1 MSLRSRLTLAFFAI
15 SVIPL
20 TAVTLYSYS
29 TSRAALRRA
38 AEQQARNLAG
48 ELGQRMDWVTRDL
61 ERRID
66 KLWTAPSADG
76 LWAKHAEPAVQRRPA
91 ERIPDAKPDAM
102 ARAELAGE
110 LVSVLGDI
118 APMLES
124 LEIEPRA
131 VGTQGPAADA
141 PPVEP
146 GPKAPRAA
154 RPAKAPAPP
163 PPPGVPAVAV
173 TPRGDRLLVGV
184 GGEEGLVMVDEAG
197 RVTVEVPKMIATA
210 MAKYHSAG
218 ASQAGQAEFAAWAA
232 DLQAQIQRGV
242 AGLQVSID
250 SARRRE
256 GAVAEPPAPARPTT
270 PAAVKVKTK
279 TVFKGNDLSCSV
291 EEEGQQVAR
300 IKARLN
306 AKRMLGPVLANT
318 RRSQGE
324 IPFAIDAEGNVHAPA
339 GGNQHIL
346 ALRPAELAHGDGT
359 AVRTR
364 NDWVVAT
371 HKDRTGVTVGIA
383 RPIADDL
390 RELQRAAALNF
401 GVGFGLIALVFAG
414 SLPLASGMTRH
425 LRSLMAGVQRIA
437 RGDLSTRIPVR
448 SRDEFGQLA
457 GAFNRMAEDL
467 ATHQKL
473 LVEQERL
480 HRELELCRQIQTGIL
495 PGEPL
500 RLGVTEVRGVSIP
513 AREVGGDFFNYFAL
527 PSGEIALLVG
537 DVSGKGVGAALLM
550 ANVQATLRAR
560 LPLEQDLASLADALD
575 RDLEAHTPPEVYLTL
590 FVGIL
595 DPRQGVLRYVNA
607 GHNTQ
612 FVLRPETLERLTTTG
627 MPLGLFAG
635 HGYQERSVRLAP
647 GDLLFFYTDGMIE
660 TENEAGDVWGVER
673 LESLLL
679 SAGARDIDAVLARIE
694 DDVRAFRGKAEP
706 LDDAT
711 MMALRFGDGRG
722 M

>member
-15 SVIPL
+15 SVLPL
-20 TAVTLYSYS
+20 TVVTLYSYS
-29 TSRAALRRA
+29 TSRAALRHA
-38 AEQQARNLAG
+38 AEQQARNLAS

-66 KLWTAPSADG
+66 KLWKVPAAEG
-76 LWAKHAEPAVQRRPA
+76 LWPRETAAPEGDIARLSPPKGRHVPTE
-91 ERIPDAKPDAM
+91 AM
-102 ARAELAGE
+102 AGE
-110 LVSVLGDI
+110 LVSTLGDI
-118 APMLES
+118 APMLER
-124 LEIEPRA
+124 LEIEPQA
-131 VGTQGPAADA
+131 VGTRGPSV
-141 PPVEP
+141 PES
-146 GPKAPRAA
+146 
-154 RPAKAPAPP
+154 PAPP
-163 PPPGVPAVAV
+163 MPAAAAAPPAPGVPPAPASGRAPKDASEMARHAQESLIAV
-173 TPRGDRLLVGV
+173 D
-184 GGEEGLVMVDEAG
+184 EEGRL
-197 RVTVEVPKMIATA
+197 TVEVPRMIATA
-210 MAKYHSAG
+210 MAKYRAAG
-218 ASQAGQAEFAAWAA
+218 ASEAGQAELAAWAR
-232 DLQAQIQRGV
+232 DLQVQIQRGV
-242 AGLQVSID
+242 ADVQVSVD
-250 SARRRE
+250 AARR
-256 GAVAEPPAPARPTT
+256 AERAAAAGVPAPPSPSREPS
-270 PAAVKVKTK
+270 AVKVKTV

-291 EEEGQQVAR
+291 EENGQQVAR

-318 RRSQGE
+318 RRNQGE
-324 IPFAIDAEGNVHAPA
+324 IPFAIDAEGQVHATA
-339 GGNQHIL
+339 GGDRQIA
-346 ALRPAELAHGDGT
+346 ALQPAELARGEGT

-390 RELQRAAALNF
+390 RELQRASALNF

-437 RGDLSTRIPVR
+437 KGDLSARIPVR
-448 SRDEFGQLA
+448 SRDEFGELA

-467 ATHQKL
+467 AAHQKL

-495 PGEPL
+495 PCEPL
-500 RLGVTEVRGVSIP
+500 RLGVTEVKGVSIP

-527 PSGEIALLVG
+527 PSGDIALLVG

-560 LPLEQDLASLADALD
+560 LPLEQDLAALANALD
-575 RDLEAHTPPEVYLTL
+575 YDLEAHTPPEVFLTL

-612 FVLRPETLERLTTTG
+612 FVLRTDGLDRLTTTG

-635 HGYQERSVRLAP
+635 HGYQERSVRMAP
-647 GDLLFFYTDGMIE
+647 GDLLFFYTDGMVE

-673 LESLLL
+673 LESLLV
-679 SAGARDIDAVLARIE
+679 SAGTRDLDALLGRIE
-694 DDVRAFRGKAEP
+694 DDVRAFRGHAEP

-711 MMALRFGDGRG
+711 MMALRFGGAG
-722 M
+722 C

>member
-15 SVIPL
+15 SVLPL
-20 TAVTLYSYS
+20 TVVTLYSYN
-29 TSRAALRRA
+29 TSRLALRHA
-38 AEQQARNLAG
+38 AEQQARNLAS

-66 KLWTAPSADG
+66 KLWTAPGAEG
-76 LWAKHAEPAVQRRPA
+76 LWARQKGPAAGDVVELPPARSKRPA
-91 ERIPDAKPDAM
+91 ADAM
-102 ARAELAGE
+102 AGE
-110 LVSVLGDI
+110 LVSTLADM
-118 APMLES
+118 APMLER
-124 LEIEPRA
+124 LEIEPQTIGTGGPSAPEVPEPPGA
-131 VGTQGPAADA
+131 VAPPPAA
-141 PPVEP
+141 PPSPRPP
-146 GPKAPRAA
+146 GVKAPRK
-154 RPAKAPAPP
+154 PAAPP
-163 PPPGVPAVAV
+163 SAEPAQAAEAATVVRESLIAV
-173 TPRGDRLLVGV
+173 DQ
-184 GGEEGLVMVDEAG
+184 AG
-197 RVTVEVPKMIATA
+197 RLTVEVPKMIASA
-210 MAKYHSAG
+210 MAKYRAAG
-218 ASQAGQAEFAAWAA
+218 ASEAGQAEFAAWAR
-232 DLQAQIQRGV
+232 DLQMQIQRGV
-242 AGLQVSID
+242 ADLQAVSGD
-250 SARRRE
+250 AAQR
-256 GAVAEPPAPARPTT
+256 GAGRAAEAPAAGRPRSV
-270 PAAVKVKTK
+270 AVKTV

-291 EEEGQQVAR
+291 EQNGQEVAR

-318 RRSQGE
+318 RRHQGE
-324 IPFAIDAEGNVHAPA
+324 IPFAIDAEGQVHAPT
-339 GGNQHIL
+339 GGAQQIA
-346 ALRPAELAHGDGT
+346 ALQPADLSRLDGT

-390 RELQRAAALNF
+390 RELQRASALNF

-414 SLPLASGMTRH
+414 SLPLAAGMTRH

-437 RGDLSTRIPVR
+437 KGDLSARIPVR
-448 SRDEFGQLA
+448 SRDEFGELA
-457 GAFNRMAEDL
+457 GAFNQMAEDL

-495 PGEPL
+495 PCEPL
-500 RLGVTEVRGVSIP
+500 RLGVTEVKGVSIP

-527 PSGEIALLVG
+527 PSGDIALLVG

-560 LPLEQDLASLADALD
+560 LPLEQDLAALADALD

-590 FVGIL
+590 FMAIL

-612 FVLRPETLERLTTTG
+612 FVLRHDGLDRLTTTG

-635 HGYQERSVRLAP
+635 HGYQERSVQLAP
-647 GDLLFFYTDGMIE
+647 DDLLFFYTDGMVE
-660 TENEAGDVWGVER
+660 TEDERGEVWGIER
-673 LESLLL
+673 LESLLV
-679 SAGARDIDAVLARIE
+679 SAGTRDLDGLLGCIE
-694 DDVRAFRGKAEP
+694 SDVRAFRGKAEP

-711 MMALRFGDGRG
+711 MMALRFGGAAGR
-722 M
+722 